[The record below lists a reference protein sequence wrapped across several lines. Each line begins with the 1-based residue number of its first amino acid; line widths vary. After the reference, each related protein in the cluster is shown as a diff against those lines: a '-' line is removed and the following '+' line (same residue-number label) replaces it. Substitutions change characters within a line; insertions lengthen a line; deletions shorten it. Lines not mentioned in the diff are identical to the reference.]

1 MWGPLFTMIYI
12 SATIVTTLSINQLS
26 FSGGGSFGAVEIGI
40 FKKISENEN
49 TKYDLYTGISAG
61 ALNIHLKKI
70 TTLIKFYY

>member
-40 FKKISENEN
+40 FKKISETEN
-49 TKYDLYTGISAG
+49 DSLSGKYNLYLYCASAG
-61 ALNIHLKKI
+61 
-70 TTLIKFYY
+70 F